1 MVVCVVYLV
10 DIGVVMVVEEL
21 EIGLFVGCMYVFVEY
36 GDVEVLYV
44 VLCDVC
50 ELCFNIY
57 VKMEGCGID
66 DWIVVGMQY
75 WLVLSYLM
83 LLEMVVLGFGW
94 VELLCWMVE
103 YFVCDCLCEL
113 CLCGWLCCVWV
124 DVVWLCNWL
133 LGLVGLWLFDV
144 MLVVQ

>member
-66 DWIVVGMQY
+66 DWIVVGM
-75 WLVLSYLM
+75 
-83 LLEMVVLGFGW
+83 
-94 VELLCWMVE
+94 
-103 YFVCDCLCEL
+103 
-113 CLCGWLCCVWV
+113 
-124 DVVWLCNWL
+124 
-133 LGLVGLWLFDV
+133 
-144 MLVVQ
+144 